1 MVDVTISRVRLRDL
15 ARLGRFQGREARRAA
30 SPPLCASRAEHLT
43 DASSIA
49 QALGPRPRAANS
61 RPGTDDLV
69 ASTI

>member
-15 ARLGRFQGREARRAA
+15 ARLGRFQGWEARRAA
-30 SPPLCASRAEHLT
+30 SQPCALR
-43 DASSIA
+43 
-49 QALGPRPRAANS
+49 RAASS